1 VDVPAVSVSVS
12 VVLPPANGE
21 VRVADGAVI
30 ERSANAF
37 TVAFADDVELPPGE
51 AVVVVVHDE
60 PAEIVLAVGMAPDG
74 STPHHRL
81 RVVER
86 RS

>member
-1 VDVPAVSVSVS
+1 VS
-12 VVLPPANGE
+12 VVLPPVNGAA
-21 VRVADGAVI
+21 RVADGTVV
-30 ERSANAF
+30 ERSTSAF
-37 TVAFADDVELPPGE
+37 TVAFADQVELPPGE

-74 STPHHRL
+74 STSHHRL
-81 RVVER
+81 RLVER